1 MRVNYIE
8 LQNMFN
14 RAFSEYMEARA
25 AKLLHRGMFQ
35 NVINAM
41 NKDISDCNIN
51 NIKGISCVYRNES
64 TKESVYIVY
73 GRNITKDKYAVT
85 RPLTFVLTGEEA
97 TVVLID
103 NIATDYK
110 NVDGW
115 PLYNLMSICENVT
128 NTMAYEALLW
138 AIHMAEEF
146 DPTYMA
152 TICKLD
158 GYQHFDT
165 AYKDI
170 GDTLEDSI
178 AKFYEDEEFNKKVK
192 DAYSVLLDLPSI

>member
-8 LQNMFN
+8 LQSMFN

-25 AKLLHRGMFQ
+25 AKLLRRGMFQ
-35 NVINAM
+35 YVIDAM
-41 NKDISDCNIN
+41 DKDIKNCNID
-51 NIKGISCVYRNES
+51 NIKGIIRVYREES

-73 GRNITKDKYAVT
+73 GRNITNDKYAVT
-85 RPLTFVLTGEEA
+85 RGLTFVLTGEEA
-97 TVVLID
+97 TIILLD

-128 NTMAYEALLW
+128 NTMTYEALLW

-146 DPTYMA
+146 DPTYMSS
-152 TICKLD
+152 ICKLD
-158 GYQHFDT
+158 GYQHFD
-165 AYKDI
+165 AVYKEI
-170 GDTLEDSI
+170 GNTLEDSI
-178 AKFYEDEEFNKKVK
+178 TKFYENKDFNKKVK
-192 DAYSVLLDLPSI
+192 NAYSVLLDLPSI